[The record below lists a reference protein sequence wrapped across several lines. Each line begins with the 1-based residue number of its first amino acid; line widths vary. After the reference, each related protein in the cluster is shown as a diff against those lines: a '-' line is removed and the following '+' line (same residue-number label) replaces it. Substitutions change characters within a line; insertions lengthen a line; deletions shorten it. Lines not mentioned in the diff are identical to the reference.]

1 MPWWKRKPRWPVDT
15 DPALA
20 QFRQELIGEFGEDV
34 AYRIRLSR
42 QGAPTECTPTW
53 APLPSWEAVEHVGHL
68 IGGPRSEITAS
79 DIEVQP
85 AGNRWVVLCRPDAG
99 RLR

>member
-20 QFRQELIGEFGEDV
+20 QFRQELIGELGEDV
-34 AYRIRLSR
+34 AYRIRLSP
-42 QGAPTECTPTW
+42 QGASTECTPTW
-53 APLPSWEAVEHVGHL
+53 DPRPSGEAVEHVGHL
-68 IGGPRSEITAS
+68 IKPRSGITAS

-85 AGNRWVVLCRPDAG
+85 AGNRWVVLCRPEAG
-99 RLR
+99 RPR